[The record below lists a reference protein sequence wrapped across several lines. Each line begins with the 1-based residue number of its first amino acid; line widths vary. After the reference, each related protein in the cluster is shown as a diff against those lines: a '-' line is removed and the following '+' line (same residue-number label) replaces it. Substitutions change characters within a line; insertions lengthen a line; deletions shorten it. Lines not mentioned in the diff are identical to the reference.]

1 MPIYNV
7 TIESLDGSTKEDIE
21 LAGSTM
27 KDFTTVNKLKWN
39 YEHTK
44 DKRFYMTTDGEY

>member
-27 KDFTTVNKLKWN
+27 KDFTTVNKLN
-39 YEHTK
+39 GIMNTQ
-44 DKRFYMTTDGEY
+44 RTRGFT

>member
-27 KDFTTVNKLKWN
+27 KDLTTVKRPDMNKLKWN
-39 YEHTK
+39 YEHT
-44 DKRFYMTTDGEY
+44 RLRGFI